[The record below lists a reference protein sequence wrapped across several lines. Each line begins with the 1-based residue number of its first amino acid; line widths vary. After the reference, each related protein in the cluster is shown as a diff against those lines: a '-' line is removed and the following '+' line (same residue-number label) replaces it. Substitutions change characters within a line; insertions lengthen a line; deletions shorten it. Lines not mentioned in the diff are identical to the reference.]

1 MPKILH
7 IEDDVL
13 MSKAIAKI
21 LQKNNYEIISI
32 LDGKQAFEIL
42 EKQKDFD
49 LIICDIMLP
58 YFSGMEIISRIKS
71 DSELRYIPIIVISH
85 IVNEET
91 IKEALHLGA
100 DDFIRKPIMSGEL
113 IIRISKLI
121 NKKTNLDNTLV
132 LKKKK

>member
-7 IEDDVL
+7 VEDDVL
-13 MSKAIAKI
+13 MSKAITKI

-58 YFSGMEIISRIKS
+58 YFNGLEILSRIKS
-71 DSELRYIPIIVISH
+71 DSELRHIPVIIISS
-85 IVNEET
+85 IGNEEIVRET
-91 IKEALHLGA
+91 LHLGA
-100 DDFIRKPIMSGEL
+100 DDFIRKPIMAGEL
-113 IIRISKLI
+113 IIRVSKLI
-121 NKKTNLDNTLV
+121 DRKNLDNTLV
-132 LKKKK
+132 LKKRK